1 MQILH
6 RIRARARYILD
17 RAFAREFA
25 AQLGLFVL
33 LVIVVT
39 LLGMTAVFFGLF
51 APHNLGV
58 EGIPRDIDS
67 AINYMENVDYQNI
80 DNFKIE
86 AKENLEI
93 KTMHQKKIFMMI
105 PPVFK

>member
-67 AINYMENVDYQNI
+67 G
-80 DNFKIE
+80 
-86 AKENLEI
+86 
-93 KTMHQKKIFMMI
+93 IFDALWWSITHVLAMQEFEGMYGASAVVLFYSFI
-105 PPVFK
+105 L